1 MLTLYK
7 SSELYREIVAGR
19 WVETGKVEKYEEI
32 RELERGLEIPTEFT
46 MLGASNL
53 VMIREK
59 LPKQRDEI
67 AGQSRRWLE
76 MWVKRG

>member
-1 MLTLYK
+1 MRRFESWKGAWRFQEFAML
-7 SSELYREIVAGR
+7 R
-19 WVETGKVEKYEEI
+19 
-32 RELERGLEIPTEFT
+32 
-46 MLGASNL
+46 ASNL